1 MDSRLQI
8 YGGQEKAIRIYYI
21 MFKWFWRKEVKIII
35 RDKELQRLT
44 DLLFPPLERIERD
57 GDLYQVDYSVD
68 MNLDSALQ
76 DLKDGS
82 NDKTTQETISRVL
95 DRLIEARKILNAY
108 PVLDENTKFLIVDNL
123 PNEKEKE
130 INPSQG

>member
-1 MDSRLQI
+1 
-8 YGGQEKAIRIYYI
+8 
-21 MFKWFWRKEVKIII
+21 MFKWLFKPKEVKIII

-68 MNLDSALQ
+68 MNLDSALE
-76 DLKDGS
+76 DLKAGM

-123 PNEKEKE
+123 PNEKERE
-130 INPSQG
+130 INPQED

>member
-1 MDSRLQI
+1 
-8 YGGQEKAIRIYYI
+8 

-35 RDKELQRLT
+35 RDRELQRLT

-68 MNLDSALQ
+68 MNLDSALE
-76 DLKDGS
+76 DLKTGM

-123 PNEKEKE
+123 PNEKERE
-130 INPSQG
+130 INPSQD